1 MIVYKHT
8 PQRSYRLT
16 TGVMVMIEAMKFQEQ
31 DGKFEMRYKDE
42 NFDVTTFT
50 EDFPNELRLENVL
63 RFPFDM
69 TNELVFIADGPNEK
83 EFIEKIKVILD
94 ELL

>member
-1 MIVYKHT
+1 MIVYKHK
-8 PQRSYRLT
+8 PKRSYRLT
-16 TGVMVMIEAMKFQEQ
+16 TGAMVINEAMKFQEQ
-31 DGKFEMRYKDE
+31 HGKFEMRYKDE
-42 NFDVTTFT
+42 NFDITTFN
-50 EDFPNELRLENVL
+50 EYFPNELRLMNIL

-69 TNELVFIADGPNEK
+69 TNELVIIADGPNEK